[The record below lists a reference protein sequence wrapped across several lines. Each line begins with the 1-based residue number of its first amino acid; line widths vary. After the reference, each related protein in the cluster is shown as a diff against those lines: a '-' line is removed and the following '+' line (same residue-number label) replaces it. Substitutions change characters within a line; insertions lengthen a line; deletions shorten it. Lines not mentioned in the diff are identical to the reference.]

1 MNHKTQTD
9 GDDTGPEPYAEP
21 TSDAVSA
28 RRSVGWESLGV
39 AVAAVVMRHGKR
51 LPRLRVQTVHREE
64 ETDRL
69 L

>member
-1 MNHKTQTD
+1 MNHKTQID
-9 GDDTGPEPYAEP
+9 GDDEGPGHLAEGHP
-21 TSDAVSA
+21 SVVSSA
-28 RRSVGWESLGV
+28 ASAGWESLGV

>member
-39 AVAAVVMRHGKR
+39 AVAAVVMRHAKR
-51 LPRLRVQTVHREE
+51 LPRLKVAGPGPGEV
-64 ETDRL
+64 DRDQR
-69 L
+69 